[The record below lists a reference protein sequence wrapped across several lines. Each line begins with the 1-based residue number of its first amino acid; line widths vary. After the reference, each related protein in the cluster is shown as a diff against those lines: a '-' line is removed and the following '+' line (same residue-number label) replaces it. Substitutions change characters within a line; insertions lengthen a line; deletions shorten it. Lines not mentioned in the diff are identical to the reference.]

1 MKSIYSKLVIGF
13 LVSILFSFS
22 VAAYFSYR
30 KNAED
35 IGKMTIEELHSCAN
49 QVASYIHLL
58 DQEDLP
64 YILEGYAKTSDIS
77 FIIETYHSRK
87 MYGHNTNV
95 ILSASQH
102 SRLKE
107 HIGEPIV
114 LSDHSMKK
122 IVKSYIIDG
131 QYYVIFIQKDIS
143 QREMTFVAA
152 GLIALFC
159 VLLVGSMTFLIIA
172 DIIVKPI
179 YRLIKAT
186 NELSKGNYKVRV
198 NYSGDD
204 EIARLN
210 RSFNQMA
217 QQLAK
222 QEVIRQQFIS
232 DVSHEF
238 QTPLTAIQ
246 GFATI
251 LKNETIS
258 DEQRVKYA
266 DIILFHSKR
275 LSTLSK
281 NMLQLTLLEG
291 EDVKLENSEFSL
303 SEQIYRVVETQ
314 DNLALSKNIE
324 IEIKLPKSDVI
335 IEGDESRLEQV
346 WINLI
351 NNAIKYTPDNGRV
364 VVVVKKFAKE
374 VEVRIKDTGVGMS
387 KETISHIFERFYRVD
402 KSRRIE
408 GNGLGLSIVKRI
420 VDLHNGTID
429 IISKENEGSE
439 FIVKIPQAYTF
450 SLPEIISKDDI
461 SKKGKD

>member
-1 MKSIYSKLVIGF
+1 MKSIYSRLVIGF
-13 LVSILFSFS
+13 LVSILLSFS
-22 VAAYFSYR
+22 IAGYFSYR
-30 KNAED
+30 KNAD
-35 IGKMTIEELHSCAN
+35 DLGKMTIEELHSCAN
-49 QVASYIHLL
+49 QVADYIYLL
-58 DQEDLP
+58 DEDDLP
-64 YILEGYAKTSDIS
+64 RILEGYAQTSQIS
-77 FIIETYHSRK
+77 FLIETHDSSES
-87 MYGHNTNV
+87 YGNKAHNLLN
-95 ILSASQH
+95 AKQH
-102 SRLKE
+102 SQLKE
-107 HIGEPIV
+107 NVGKPLV
-114 LSDHSMKK
+114 LSDNSVKK
-122 IVKSYIIDG
+122 LAKSYFIEG
-131 QYYVIFIQKDIS
+131 QYYVIFVQKDIS
-143 QREMTFVAA
+143 QREMTFIAA
-152 GLIALFC
+152 GLVALFC
-159 VLLVGSMTFLIIA
+159 ILLVGSMMFLIIA

-204 EIARLN
+204 EIAKLN

-251 LKNETIS
+251 LKNEDIS
-258 DEQRVKYA
+258 KEQVEKYA
-266 DIILFHSKR
+266 DVILFHSKR

-291 EDVKLENSEFSL
+291 EDVKLEKSDFSL
-303 SEQIYRVVETQ
+303 TNQLNRVVETQ
-314 DNLALSKNIE
+314 DNLAIRKNIE
-324 IEIKLPKSDVI
+324 IEIKLPKNDVI

-351 NNAIKYTPDNGRV
+351 NNAIKYTPDNGSV
-364 VVVVKKFAKE
+364 IVSVKKFAKE

-420 VDLHNGTID
+420 IDLHGGTID

-439 FIVKIPQAYTF
+439 FIVKIPQTYTF
-450 SLPEIISKDDI
+450 SIPEIISKDDI
-461 SKKGKD
+461 TKKG